1 MGSVGDSLLYLLRDG
16 MLKRLNDDHSM
27 GPQIDL
33 MAKNGMLDAEAARTH
48 PQRNC
53 LTSALTGKD
62 IPELD
67 CPPRRLEL
75 EDGDIIV
82 LASDGLQSVAE
93 EDIAS
98 ILDSLRPE
106 SRDIA
111 TALLRAVA
119 AEGVSDQDNTSV
131 AVIRVYQP
139 EPEPEVAEPEVWP
152 RPGAPPPVD
161 LVHAGGPLRPSR
173 PARHRN
179 GETGRLTHDGAG
191 SRYPVHAQAARG
203 ASCSGVLTQAEAVSC
218 SGLAEALRRPARVA
232 ILGQSARDVTG
243 VLRAMLGEGV
253 VSVLPDG
260 PAIELSFGEAAQHT
274 ATFEDG
280 SSLSQEGYP
289 GDNLMRHGP
298 LFLQIEAP
306 LPMLATMSFLALELG
321 DEEDSFAPA
330 CAGLRNG
337 RRSRSCAPKVS
348 ATVRQR
354 SGRPRPTG

>member
-1 MGSVGDSLLYLLRDG
+1 VSCPQGAEFGFAVVSDGMGGHAAGDLASRIIVAEVFAELTLRGRAALAAPEDLAELLKASVQTANASLQAQIEAFPEQSGMGGTVVATSLVDGGLQWVSVGDSLLYLLRDG

-33 MAKNGMLDAEAARTH
+33 MAKNGMIDAEAARTH

-67 CPPRRLEL
+67 CPPRKRLEL

-82 LASDGLQSVAE
+82 LASDGLQSLAE

-98 ILDSLRPE
+98 ILDSLSEME
-106 SRDIA
+106 SREIA
-111 TALLRAVA
+111 TALIRAVA

-139 EPEPEVAEPEVWP
+139 EPEPEVAAGTDGR
-152 RPGAPPPVD
+152 RPCANAGRSGPFWAASSAVRACPPPQ
-161 LVHAGGPLRPSR
+161 RRSR
-173 PARHRN
+173 KAD
-179 GETGRLTHDGAG
+179 HDGDG

-203 ASCSGVLTQAEAVSC
+203 ASVSGVLTQAEAVSC

-243 VLRAMLGEGV
+243 VLRAMLGEGL

-260 PAIELSFGEAAQHT
+260 PA
-274 ATFEDG
+274 
-280 SSLSQEGYP
+280 SS
-289 GDNLMRHGP
+289 
-298 LFLQIEAP
+298 
-306 LPMLATMSFLALELG
+306 
-321 DEEDSFAPA
+321 
-330 CAGLRNG
+330 
-337 RRSRSCAPKVS
+337 
-348 ATVRQR
+348 
-354 SGRPRPTG
+354 